1 MKKTLTAFV
10 AFGGLALVGCDSP
23 GEVELAQREYN
34 SKVTIRLVQEVKIA
48 RTDSYRLEVRDS
60 AGTMLGYLRTYEP
73 NGGQVSLSPER
84 VYDLEVKGVRLSGSK

>member
-34 SKVTIRLVQEVKIA
+34 SKVTIRLVQEVQFA

-60 AGTMLGYLRTYEP
+60 SGAMLGYLGTYSFS
-73 NGGQVSLSPER
+73 NGQVSLSPER
-84 VYDLEVKGVRLSGSK
+84 VYDLDVKGVRLSGSK